1 MLELFEGKGM
11 EERPSFIVT
20 GASASGKTTLVREA
34 QGIANTYQRTRL
46 VKNVL
51 VSAMVL
57 ITYLYRGMNL
67 KTIFVTVDI
76 WSHRWIMLS

>member
-1 MLELFEGKGM
+1 M

-34 QGIANTYQRTRL
+34 QGIGTNTYQRTRL